1 MSKKRRLIGLWCV
14 AVLCSQGL
22 CAQSRPMGLEELF
35 RLADEQSKRIQTYR
49 TGTEAADEALKAAKA
64 QRLPDV
70 NVSLS
75 ASYWGNGKLWDRDFG
90 HARVIDMPH
99 FGNNFAL
106 EAQQVIYAGGAISS
120 GIRQV
125 ELGKLLAEL
134 DLRKNVQ
141 EIRFLLAGHYL
152 NLYKLDNQIRVLRKN
167 LELTEEIIAHMHAR
181 REQGTV
187 LKNDITRYEL
197 QKEQLRL
204 QLSRV
209 SDARKIANH
218 QLVTTLHLPEE
229 VEISPDASLLEQRIL
244 TLAEEDWQEMAKAN
258 HILLKQ
264 TEATVQMNE
273 QKVRQERAERLPH
286 ISIIAAD
293 HLDGPITIEVPV
305 LDNNFNYWYVG
316 VGVKYNLSSL
326 FKNNR
331 KLKQARLNVQYTD
344 NAQVKQHIT
353 PVNTRVQGFIKKI
366 CFEEYKPVHK
376 GDTLLVIEDAEFK
389 LRLAQAEADLANAQ
403 AGQLV
408 THAGIA
414 TMQNN
419 LMVNDAGI
427 EEARVQRAHAEREW
441 QRYKK
446 LLEEDAV
453 TRQQYDQVQTVY
465 EAANARYEQMLRM
478 KHSTSLSKD
487 EQMRRLGQ
495 NEAAIRLAQ
504 AAVDLARLNLSYTV
518 IIATCDGVT
527 GRKDIHEGQLI
538 QPGQTVVD
546 IVDDSDLW
554 VIANYRE
561 TQLPNIR
568 EGAEVSFTADAVP
581 GVVYRGVVESISDA
595 TGAAFSLIPQDNAT
609 GNFVKVEQ
617 RVPVRIRL
625 QGNDADQ
632 VSRLRAGLN
641 VECKVKY

>member
-1 MSKKRRLIGLWCV
+1 MVTRKTQKLINNAVVIALLAIGLIYV
-14 AVLCSQGL
+14 CS
-22 CAQSRPMGLEELF
+22 
-35 RLADEQSKRIQTYR
+35 
-49 TGTEAADEALKAAKA
+49 
-64 QRLPDV
+64 
-70 NVSLS
+70 
-75 ASYWGNGKLWDRDFG
+75 
-90 HARVIDMPH
+90 
-99 FGNNFAL
+99 
-106 EAQQVIYAGGAISS
+106 
-120 GIRQV
+120 
-125 ELGKLLAEL
+125 
-134 DLRKNVQ
+134 
-141 EIRFLLAGHYL
+141 RFL
-152 NLYKLDNQIRVLRKN
+152 
-167 LELTEEIIAHMHAR
+167 
-181 REQGTV
+181 
-187 LKNDITRYEL
+187 
-197 QKEQLRL
+197 
-204 QLSRV
+204 
-209 SDARKIANH
+209 
-218 QLVTTLHLPEE
+218 HLGN
-229 VEISPDASLLEQRIL
+229 VE
-244 TLAEEDWQEMAKAN
+244 
-258 HILLKQ
+258 
-264 TEATVQMNE
+264 
-273 QKVRQERAERLPH
+273 
-286 ISIIAAD
+286 
-293 HLDGPITIEVPV
+293 
-305 LDNNFNYWYVG
+305 
-316 VGVKYNLSSL
+316 
-326 FKNNR
+326 
-331 KLKQARLNVQYTD
+331 YTD

-419 LMVNDAGI
+419 LTVNDAGI

-478 KHSTSLSKD
+478 KHSTS
-487 EQMRRLGQ
+487 
-495 NEAAIRLAQ
+495 
-504 AAVDLARLNLSYTV
+504 LSYTV

-632 VSRLRAGLN
+632 VSRLRAGFN